1 MNNWRHP
8 VFSLGEDFPMFELKY
23 DWSRRFQFEFEWIE
37 LTIVDNKL
45 GRNGQLAGDWEG
57 KVGGRIR
64 SRNTAAS
71 FSNQKKIE
79 KKLLSKSVL
88 HDPDFLIASYLSDCH
103 CLLNDESSSLYLKSK
118 ICCQVKQSC
127 KSSWKIHWMILW
139 GNFVNMVIY
148 FLGRIS

>member
-45 GRNGQLAGDWEG
+45 GWNGQLAGDWEG

-64 SRNTAAS
+64 SRPSRQSQITKTFCKDIFCNFRSHILINLNHSETNFPVKERFQCNTLE
-71 FSNQKKIE
+71 KKISVTLKDKYIHHFQISNVE
-79 KKLLSKSVL
+79 IILFLL
-88 HDPDFLIASYLSDCH
+88 FC
-103 CLLNDESSSLYLKSK
+103 SL
-118 ICCQVKQSC
+118 
-127 KSSWKIHWMILW
+127 
-139 GNFVNMVIY
+139 
-148 FLGRIS
+148 